1 MSIDG
6 PSRITGA
13 SGPGAG
19 AGTITPDR
27 PAAGSSTPGG
37 QKPHQSAPGGS
48 GSPSDPTIRQR
59 WRRWRVIVGV
69 AAIVVL
75 IAIVSTL
82 LRTRDQGGD
91 LDPRSYAPT
100 GTHALAALL
109 SDRGVKVETLTAV
122 DPALVRAR
130 PGTTLVVVHPDRL
143 DQKQLTA
150 VAQTPADLV
159 LIGAGPIE
167 LGELKLGVHPGG
179 SAFDDDVVG
188 PQCDLPS
195 ATVAGAV
202 VVGTDAYQLPDGG
215 TGCYPVAD
223 GYALVTVEGGG
234 RRVTLL
240 ASGTALTNDQLD
252 EQGDAALG
260 LGLLGAHPD
269 ITWLAPPLL
278 GPTSA
283 DGRPTLTDLLPMRLK
298 WAVLQLVI
306 AVGVIAIWRGRR
318 MGRLVVEA
326 LPVVVRQAETV
337 AGRARLYR
345 RARSYDKAAEALR
358 SGTRDRLARR
368 LGFSAGV
375 SHDALVDAIAART
388 PNAEHGHAGR
398 VNALLY
404 GPTPA
409 DDHALVEL
417 AQQLTA
423 LEQEVVRS

>member
-1 MSIDG
+1 MSTG
-6 PSRITGA
+6 PT
-13 SGPGAG
+13 
-19 AGTITPDR
+19 AGTITADG
-27 PAAGSSTPGG
+27 PARDESGSS
-37 QKPHQSAPGGS
+37 
-48 GSPSDPTIRQR
+48 SDPTIRQR

-69 AAIVVL
+69 AVVVVL

-82 LRTRDQGGD
+82 LRPRDQGGD
-91 LDPRSYAPT
+91 LDPRSYEPT

-109 SDRGVKVETLTAV
+109 GDRGVRIDIETAAI
-122 DPALVRAR
+122 PALVRAR
-130 PGTTLVVVHPDRL
+130 PGTTLVVVNPDRL
-143 DQKQLTA
+143 DEAQLAA
-150 VAQTPADLV
+150 VAQTSSDLV

-167 LGELKLGVHPGG
+167 LGQLRLGVHPGG
-179 SAFDDDVVG
+179 SAFDNDTVD
-188 PQCDLPS
+188 PACDLPI

-202 VVGTDAYQLPDGG
+202 VVGRDAYQLPDGG

-223 GYALVTVEGGG
+223 GYALVTFASGG
-234 RRVTLL
+234 RQVTLL
-240 ASGTALTNDQLD
+240 ADGITLTNDQLD
-252 EQGDAALG
+252 KQGNAALG
-260 LGLLGAHPD
+260 LGLLDAHPEV
-269 ITWLAPPLL
+269 TWLAPPLL
-278 GPTSA
+278 APASNDQGT
-283 DGRPTLTDLLPMRLK
+283 TLTDLLPSRLK
-298 WAVLQLVI
+298 WAVLQLAI

-345 RARSYDKAAEALR
+345 RSRSYDKAAEALR

-375 SHDALVDAIAART
+375 GHDALVDAIASRLHSAPRRD
-388 PNAEHGHAGR
+388 AGQ

-417 AQQLTA
+417 AQALAA